1 LEHIHNFLG
10 CPSVLSTKCYLV
22 VSDTLL
28 FIHDPNPFPCL
39 ECFSTTNLLKYIT
52 SSYHISFDVIATASP
67 LVLSEIKKQP
77 LRPFGVGSPA
87 YHIADYGTAD
97 AGTSL
102 GLMSSM
108 VEAVRERAGDEKKEV
123 VVHYEDQLT

>member
-1 LEHIHNFLG
+1 ML
-10 CPSVLSTKCYLV
+10 
-22 VSDTLL
+22 
-28 FIHDPNPFPCL
+28 CL
-39 ECFSTTNLLKYIT
+39 TIAWTT
-52 SSYHISFDVIATASP
+52 SFDVIDTARP
-67 LVLSEIKKQP
+67 LVLNEIRKQT

-102 GLMSSM
+102 GLMTDM
-108 VEAVRERAGDEKKEV
+108 VKAVRERGDCAQEI

>member
-1 LEHIHNFLG
+1 M
-10 CPSVLSTKCYLV
+10 
-22 VSDTLL
+22 
-28 FIHDPNPFPCL
+28 
-39 ECFSTTNLLKYIT
+39 
-52 SSYHISFDVIATASP
+52 
-67 LVLSEIKKQP
+67 KKQP

-102 GLMSSM
+102 GLMSKM
-108 VEAVRERAGDEKKEV
+108 VEAVRERAGDEKEV

>member
-1 LEHIHNFLG
+1 MSFSSCSLGFVGDFLD
-10 CPSVLSTKCYLV
+10 VNIFTNST
-22 VSDTLL
+22 L
-28 FIHDPNPFPCL
+28 FCI
-39 ECFSTTNLLKYIT
+39 STTQNYII
-52 SSYHISFDVIATASP
+52 HIIQYTTHSFDVIATATP
-67 LVLSEIKKQP
+67 LVIEQIKKQP

-102 GLMSSM
+102 GLMNEM
-108 VEAVRERAGDEKKEV
+108 IQAVRERAGGDKEV

>member
-1 LEHIHNFLG
+1 MAYSFRSDVYFL
-10 CPSVLSTKCYLV
+10 SNYFLNQFAN
-22 VSDTLL
+22 DTLIL
-28 FIHDPNPFPCL
+28 YSFF
-39 ECFSTTNLLKYIT
+39 
-52 SSYHISFDVIATASP
+52 SFDVIATATP
-67 LVLSEIKKQP
+67 LVLDEVKKQT

-102 GLMSSM
+102 GLMTKM
-108 VEAVRERAGDEKKEV
+108 IEAIRERTSDEKEV

>member
-1 LEHIHNFLG
+1 MIAHTH
-10 CPSVLSTKCYLV
+10 
-22 VSDTLL
+22 
-28 FIHDPNPFPCL
+28 
-39 ECFSTTNLLKYIT
+39 
-52 SSYHISFDVIATASP
+52 SFDVINTATP
-67 LVLSEIKKQP
+67 LVLDEIKKQP

-102 GLMSSM
+102 GLMSDM
-108 VEAVRERAGDEKKEV
+108 VKAVRERCGEDKEI

>member
-1 LEHIHNFLG
+1 MAGAGAHVPIGKDGEGLYTA
-10 CPSVLSTKCYLV
+10 STKGC
-22 VSDTLL
+22 
-28 FIHDPNPFPCL
+28 
-39 ECFSTTNLLKYIT
+39 
-52 SSYHISFDVIATASP
+52 FDVIDTATP
-67 LVLSEIKKQP
+67 LVLDEITKQK

-102 GLMSSM
+102 GLMSKM
-108 VEAVRERAGDEKKEV
+108 IEAVREREADKEV